1 METSGFLSCEKL
13 DRMANWVGASVS
25 SAFFA
30 SLERCSCINLSTTD
44 NEDEAKVE
52 EAKDRPLML
61 AKPSVHDSSDEA
73 AKPGPQNPGA
83 GKLPPV

>member
-1 METSGFLSCEKL
+1 MENTSHVSCDKL
-13 DRMANWVGASVS
+13 DRMANWLGTSVV

-44 NEDEAKVE
+44 NEDDD
-52 EAKDRPLML
+52 EAKDRVPLML
-61 AKPSVHDSSDEA
+61 TKPFVHDD
-73 AKPGPQNPGA
+73 PRDNINA